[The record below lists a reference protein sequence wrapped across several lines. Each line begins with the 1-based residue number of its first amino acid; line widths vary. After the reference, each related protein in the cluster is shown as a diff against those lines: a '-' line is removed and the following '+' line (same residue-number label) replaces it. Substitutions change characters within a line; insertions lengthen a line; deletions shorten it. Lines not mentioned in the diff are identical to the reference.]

1 MQDRI
6 HFNART
12 LLAFSHDVIA
22 SGVAWFGAYWLRLNL
37 ELPEPFLTNAMFTS
51 AWVIPLQA
59 FIFWRFGLYRGVWRY
74 ASLPDLKRIMNAVG
88 VAALA
93 IPMMLVLLQGKL
105 VVPRSVF
112 LLDPILLL
120 MLMGGSRLAY
130 RAWKEH
136 RLYGIANLNADPVFV
151 IGAGDAAANLVRD
164 LGRSQIWRV
173 VGLFDDNEA
182 KGNRL
187 VHGVRVLGH
196 LSDLSAWAK
205 KLDVGHAI
213 IAMPSASHHAR
224 RRAVELCTAAGL
236 KVLTV
241 PSFDD
246 LVSGR
251 VAVSAI
257 RNIEV
262 EDLLGRDPVVLDEEG
277 LHRLLTGR
285 VVMVTGAGGS
295 IGSELC
301 RQIARFDP
309 ATLVLYELNEF
320 VLYRMEQEFAEK
332 FPNLLTVCAI
342 GDVKDEARLD
352 QVMHQYAPTA
362 VFHAAA
368 YKHVP
373 LMEQENAWQAVRNNV
388 LGTYTVAR
396 VAMRHG
402 VEKFVLIS
410 TDKAVN
416 PTNVMGATKRLA
428 EMVCQGLQGSLSPND
443 SASTGH
449 PTPST
454 TLPLEKG
461 GGSGSRGEGSAS
473 WTRFVMVRFG
483 NVLGSTGSVIPKFQ
497 EQIARG
503 GPITVTHPEI
513 TRYFMSIPEA
523 AQLVL
528 QAGLMGEGGEI
539 FVLDMGEPVRIAD
552 LAKDMIRLSGF
563 SEGDIPI
570 VFTGLRPGEKLYEE
584 LLADGEHT
592 LPTPH
597 PKLRIAQART
607 VDSAWLDALL
617 QWTESGEMLLE
628 QEVKQGLKKW
638 VPEYCSSKNS

>member
-6 HFNART
+6 HLNART
-12 LLAFSHDVIA
+12 LLAFAHDVFA
-22 SGVAWFGAYWLRLNL
+22 SGAAWFGAYWIRLNL
-37 ELPEPFLTNAMFTS
+37 ELPEPFLTSAMLTS

-59 FIFWRFGLYRGVWRY
+59 FIFWQFGLYRGVWRY

-93 IPMMLVLLQGKL
+93 IPMVLVLLQGKL
-105 VVPRSVF
+105 VVPRAVF

-151 IGAGDAAANLVRD
+151 IGAGDAAANLVRE
-164 LGRSQIWRV
+164 LGRSQVWRV

-187 VHGVRVLGH
+187 IHGVRVLGQ
-196 LSDLSAWAK
+196 LSDLPAWAK
-205 KLDVGHAI
+205 KLDVAHVI
-213 IAMPSASHHAR
+213 VAMPSESHHAR
-224 RRAVELCTAAGL
+224 RRAVELCISADL
-236 KVLTV
+236 KALTV

-251 VAVSAI
+251 VTVSAI
-257 RNIEV
+257 RDIEV
-262 EDLLGRDPVVLDEEG
+262 EDLLGRDPVVLDDEG
-277 LHRLLTGR
+277 LHRLLTDR

-332 FPNLLTVCAI
+332 FPNLRTVCAI

-352 QVMHQYAPTA
+352 QVMRQYAPSA

-373 LMEQENAWQAVRNNV
+373 LMEQENAWEAVRNNV
-388 LGTYTVAR
+388 LGTCTVAR

-428 EMVCQGLQGSLSPND
+428 EMVCQGLQGPLSPDD

-449 PTPST
+449 PNPSPI
-454 TLPLEKG
+454 LPLAGG
-461 GGSGSRGEGSAS
+461 GGSSSRGEGSVS
-473 WTRFVMVRFG
+473 GTRFVMVRFG

-584 LLADGEHT
+584 LLADDEHT

-597 PKLRIAQART
+597 PKLRIAQARP
-607 VDSAWLDALL
+607 VDSVWLDALL
-617 QWTESGEMLLE
+617 QWTENGEMLLE